1 MMIFGIILALVFVAL
16 ILWLAAEWKARLPF
30 RILAGLLFLSVSFF
44 VVEFCFISP
53 LRLSLAGA
61 RSSHYG
67 SARSIISLLGEGEIT
82 KVTNALTAFI
92 ETEKEWD
99 VYPSAAYRL
108 MKTLA
113 GIGVTKGVQADSVTE
128 QHARIYTYDA
138 GRYIAE
144 TGCFCF
150 KCLGFDA
157 GLQLRLQRYPFTAI
171 DTTAHPLAGGSQEI
185 QLGNGAELI

>member
-30 RILAGLLFLSVSFF
+30 RILAGLLFLSMSFF

-53 LRLSLAGA
+53 LRLSLTGA

-108 MKTLA
+108 MKTLR
-113 GIGVTKGVQADSVTE
+113 GSIGVGVRQ
-128 QHARIYTYDA
+128 I
-138 GRYIAE
+138 
-144 TGCFCF
+144 
-150 KCLGFDA
+150 L
-157 GLQLRLQRYPFTAI
+157 
-171 DTTAHPLAGGSQEI
+171 
-185 QLGNGAELI
+185 